1 MCKSCGKQLGLPVG
15 PSRDKKYGAELVS
28 CIFAGNDSP
37 MASNVAN
44 RPTATK
50 STLCVFP
57 ARDLTSLSGK
67 LQIQKGKT
75 GGYYTLLLIP
85 FFVIGGLQFLHL
97 LYACTISINLVCN
110 KSKQV
115 STNETYENLGWE
127 DFAKEN
133 ETGLGEDIEISSPKP
148 LQRPLLGK
156 NNPAFAQLMA
166 RTQDPQMQQQM
177 QMAQNMMQDPQMQRQ
192 MQQQMQMAQN
202 TMQGVSKSTDNNNSL
217 DKERPLSYGP
227 DQP

>member
-1 MCKSCGKQLGLPVG
+1 M
-15 PSRDKKYGAELVS
+15 DNTIE
-28 CIFAGNDSP
+28 AGD
-37 MASNVAN
+37 
-44 RPTATK
+44 
-50 STLCVFP
+50 P
-57 ARDLTSLSGK
+57 ARFGGKTFSGK
-67 LQIQKGKT
+67 LQIQKGDQ

-133 ETGLGEDIEISSPKP
+133 ETGLGKDIEISSPKP

-156 NNPAFAQLMA
+156 NNPAFAQSMA
-166 RTQDPQMQQQM
+166 RMQDPQMQQQM
-177 QMAQNMMQDPQMQRQ
+177 QMAQNMMQDPR
-192 MQQQMQMAQN
+192 MQQQMMQMAQN
-202 TMQGVSKSTDNNNSL
+202 TIQGVSKSTDDNNSF

-227 DQP
+227 DQPSLNGKNNEK